1 LRIIGVDW
9 TTSASPSASAFRP
22 YPSTTSIDPST
33 RTATVS
39 FVHTA
44 AATGTFT
51 VTARAICSN
60 P

>member
-1 LRIIGVDW
+1 
-9 TTSASPSASAFRP
+9 
-22 YPSTTSIDPST
+22 
-33 RTATVS
+33 VS